1 MVVDTLDE
9 LMAPHGSGTA
19 MLQILSDGL
28 GGSHTLSTPMS
39 IQLQE
44 FQRLA
49 GEYHGSG
56 TWIDTTATSSRY
68 TVHHTIKSTGDA
80 ADIAF
85 THEFEDK
92 GSIEG
97 HFRFENSAAP
107 IFDVYSENRLVG
119 HGYVEDGSLHY
130 HIRAGEAYIEVS
142 YRKTG
147 NELRIYGSSTK
158 NDDGNYIVWLER
170 LQGVPPKG

>member
-1 MVVDTLDE
+1 
-9 LMAPHGSGTA
+9 
-19 MLQILSDGL
+19 MLQMASDGFR
-28 GGSHTLSTPMS
+28 GGHTTSTLMS

-49 GEYHGSG
+49 GEYVGSG
-56 TWIDTTATSSRY
+56 TWIDTTATSARY
-68 TVHHTIKSTGDA
+68 AVHHTITSTKDA

-85 THEFEDK
+85 THDFENRE
-92 GSIEG
+92 SIEG

-158 NDDGNYIVWLER
+158 NADGNYIVWLER
-170 LQGVPPKG
+170 LRGVPS